1 MAKET
6 KELSYKVIKKIATLD
21 SDAKNP
27 KELRLVSWDNKP
39 EKYDIRSWWTDKN
52 GNERMSKGVVLD
64 SEELY
69 SLYEILKEMYEEE

>member
-6 KELSYKVIKKIATLD
+6 KELTYKVVKKIGVLD

-27 KELRLVSWDNKP
+27 KELRLVSWNNNP
-39 EKYDIRSWWTDKN
+39 EKYDLRSWWTDKN

-64 SEELY
+64 NEELY